1 VNRPRAVLFDWDNTL
16 VDSWDTIHDALG
28 FCFVAMGREPWSLA
42 EVKARTRLSLREAF
56 PPLFGERWEE
66 AQRHFFAR
74 FAAIHLE
81 RIRPLPGVTAML
93 DGLAALGLPLGI
105 VSNKTGAI
113 LRFAVEAG
121 AIVAGAGARQQAA
134 LLRYGEAL
142 GSAFQIADD
151 ILDAE
156 ATSEQLGKRAGKDA
170 ERNKGTF
177 VSIHGLDG
185 AKSLRDGFVGEAI
198 AALGEAGLGGEGDTL
213 REAAR
218 FVAARAN

>member
-66 AQRHFFAR
+66 AQQHFFAR

-81 RIRPLPGVTAML
+81 RIKPLPGVTAML

-105 VSNKTGAI
+105 VSNKTGPI
-113 LRFAVEAG
+113 LR
-121 AIVAGAGARQQAA
+121 
-134 LLRYGEAL
+134 
-142 GSAFQIADD
+142 
-151 ILDAE
+151 
-156 ATSEQLGKRAGKDA
+156 
-170 ERNKGTF
+170 
-177 VSIHGLDG
+177 
-185 AKSLRDGFVGEAI
+185 
-198 AALGEAGLGGEGDTL
+198 
-213 REAAR
+213 REAAHFDWTGR
-218 FVAARAN
+218 FSAIVGAGDAAADKPAAAPVRLALEGVGIEPGADIWYVGDTALDMHCAANAGCRAVLLFSDGTGDGDFDRWPPDLRFPHCEALLSQIKAL